1 MYVCVQLCVGVTSYL
16 PCLFVC
22 FSTFMAAANM
32 ATSLFLDFSL
42 SVRECLY
49 DFLFKFM
56 SECV

>member
-1 MYVCVQLCVGVTSYL
+1 MCVCVQLCVGVTSYL

-32 ATSLFLDFSL
+32 ATSLFLDFSR

-49 DFLFKFM
+49 DFFLNL
-56 SECV
+56 